1 MLVYA
6 SILGSNHRISF
17 SRLVSCVCFSKVIRS
32 HSLIAKAASHHHFEY
47 CKQHTDGLWAVVD
60 VSLDNLHPST
70 TARSRRRPLGCL
82 IEELPM
88 DIRRSHG
95 LNMLKSMIE
104 LFMTA
109 IGH

>member
-1 MLVYA
+1 MTSEYQV
-6 SILGSNHRISF
+6 F
-17 SRLVSCVCFSKVIRS
+17 SPIVPTREYYFVR
-32 HSLIAKAASHHHFEY
+32 Y

-104 LFMTA
+104 LFMTS